1 MATTQ
6 TSPRESAPHSS
17 DASRDTAARR
27 APTRPNRAPTDD
39 EILGLDSASSSVGAR
54 QEGPPGR
61 RLVEPGGSGVPGEDT
76 WRDAAHPA
84 TASDGKANV
93 ECGGLPAGE
102 AGLPPLSHSEE
113 AKTAISRASDSAPES
128 DNLRAA
134 FDANPELR
142 QAWHDAH
149 SYRESFA
156 TPGEA
161 RAATALLA
169 DLDRLDALFFSR
181 RPEDHAELARSVA
194 ALDPDAFASLARA
207 MSAQAGSAGF
217 EPANFRSDA
226 GNENRRQNAGDT
238 NTSVASTVSPV
249 GVQSASPSWRMP
261 GADAWQNEPHSA
273 AAHSST
279 DVSSRARPT
288 ASSLQ
293 SADEARLPARQGSAF
308 ASANENQQQIPRSA
322 RNDSSRVVRSSVEAQ
337 GFSPAKNDGLE
348 TPPSLPPRA
357 ESAVGGRSEA
367 VAELPAERHS
377 SAPSPAQIE
386 FFHSAN
392 AAAVRNV
399 LDAIESQVERLLP
412 DGVSKSARNR
422 VVGEIYRELDSTLQ
436 SNRQLTQ
443 QMRDAFRSGS
453 LDANH
458 QRAIVSLI
466 TGRARQA
473 LPGVAKRV
481 LSEWTSTIVAANHDR
496 RTRQRAAESRVD
508 IAGSSRSGHDSI
520 RPMSPRDI
528 DYARLS
534 DSDILNM

>member
-6 TSPRESAPHSS
+6 TSPRESAPQSS
-17 DASRDTAARR
+17 QSDRAAARSRR
-27 APTRPNRAPTDD
+27 ASARPNRVPTDD
-39 EILGLDSASSSVGAR
+39 EILGLDLSESSRSAPTAVGANSVEARGFSPAENDGREAPSSLPQTVAEAELPERHRSSS
-54 QEGPPGR
+54 
-61 RLVEPGGSGVPGEDT
+61 S
-76 WRDAAHPA
+76 
-84 TASDGKANV
+84 SD
-93 ECGGLPAGE
+93 
-102 AGLPPLSHSEE
+102 
-113 AKTAISRASDSAPES
+113 APEPE
-128 DNLRAA
+128 NLRAT

-156 TPGEA
+156 TPDEA

-181 RPEDHAELARSVA
+181 RPEDHAELSRAVA

-207 MSAQAGSAGF
+207 MAQHASSATAPAVSSLGARQEGPPGRRLV
-217 EPANFRSDA
+217 EPGES
-226 GNENRRQNAGDT
+226 
-238 NTSVASTVSPV
+238 
-249 GVQSASPSWRMP
+249 GVP
-261 GADAWQNEPHSA
+261 GADPWRD
-273 AAHSST
+273 AAHSTAAHNST
-279 DVSSRARPT
+279 SVSSLARPT
-288 ASSLQ
+288 VGSLQ
-293 SADEARLPARQGSAF
+293 SADEGSAF
-308 ASANENQQQIPRSA
+308 TSPTETQQQIPRTSPRVPENQGKADPARGSA
-322 RNDSSRVVRSSVEAQ
+322 RNDSYRGFSPSVEAQ
-337 GFSPAKNDGLE
+337 SFSPAKNDGLE
-348 TPPSLPPRA
+348 SPSLLPQ
-357 ESAVGGRSEA
+357 A
-367 VAELPAERHS
+367 VAQTGPPGRRLVEPGGSDESPERHS
-377 SAPSPAQIE
+377 SGPTLAQLE

-436 SNRQLTQ
+436 SNRQLAQ
-443 QMRDAFRSGS
+443 HMRDAFRSGAM
-453 LDANH
+453 DANH
-458 QRAIVSLI
+458 QRAVVSLI

-496 RTRQRAAESRVD
+496 RARQRAAESRVD
-508 IAGSSRSGHDSI
+508 IAGSGRAGNDGI